1 MSSESLLM
9 NGFGFHPVIADW
21 FSGRYAAPT
30 EPQAAGW
37 PHIAAGE
44 HTLIAAP
51 TGSGKT
57 LTAFLAVIDR
67 LFKEAAA
74 GRLRDGMRVIYI
86 SPLRALSNDM
96 RRNLEIPLREI
107 YEQSQAAGLSV
118 PPLRVGLRTGDTP
131 ASQRQALVKNPPH
144 LFVTT
149 PESLYLMLTS
159 RRGRE
164 ALRTADTVIVD
175 EIHALVRDKR
185 GSHLA
190 LSLER
195 LEALCGRPLQRIG
208 ISATQKPI
216 ERMAEFLTG
225 GQDRVYAE
233 REGRGGESWQPS
245 LFDSVSELSS
255 EEVDSAIAAQQELR
269 RPGACSIVDVGHV
282 RQLDLGIEIPTNS
295 ELSAACSAEQ
305 WASLHERMVELIQ
318 SHRSTLIF
326 VNTRRMAERVTFA
339 LTQLLGED
347 HVAAHHGS
355 LSAESRLTTEQ
366 RLKHGQIKAVVA
378 TSSLELGI
386 DVGYIDLVIQIG
398 SPGAIAAFL
407 QRIGRSGHAL
417 GLIPKGRLLAMT
429 RDELVECMALVRAV
443 KARRLDIVQI
453 PEAPVDVLAQQIVAE
468 CAAAEWDTD
477 ELYALCRRAYPY
489 RNLERKTFDETLRFL
504 SEGLTPNGGRNRTFL
519 HHDHVN
525 RRIRGRKGAG
535 LTAINNGGAIPE
547 VDNYRVVVEPE
558 NTVVGSVDE
567 EFAVESASGDIFLLG
582 NSSWQI
588 IGLRGNDLRVADAHG
603 APPTIPFWRGEAP
616 GRTFE
621 LSEEVSRLRSD
632 LESLLMAG
640 EDDSV
645 VVDRE
650 GEGPPEPH
658 PTGEFALSDEPA
670 SAIGDGQAFPDG
682 PGGTFGE
689 NRGVSSG
696 CGSAGASPSHEG
708 SLGSAGASPSRG
720 GDVGRVVRWLIEE
733 THCTTDA
740 ALQVATYVASE
751 KAAIGLL
758 PTQDRVVFERFFDE
772 SGGMQLVVH
781 APFGARINRAWGLAM
796 RKRFCRSFDFE
807 LQATADDDGF
817 ILSLGPQHSFPIE
830 SLFPMLRCDNA
841 YKLLE
846 QAVIYVPMFQVR
858 WRWNATRSL
867 FVERQRNGQKVPPA
881 IQRFRSQDT
890 MTAVFPKLTGC
901 QEEHTGDHEIPDH
914 PLVQQTM
921 HDCLYEA
928 VDLAGLMKVLERVE
942 KGEIT
947 FVARDTREP
956 SPFTYELLNAN
967 PYAFLDGGEVQERR
981 ARAVSTRRT
990 LNPEELRDLGKLD
1003 PQAIETVVGEA
1014 QPLIRSADELHD
1026 VLQSRF
1032 VLPAEPHW
1040 QPFYLQLERTGRAAC
1055 VTRPDG
1061 VHAWVATERWPA
1073 IQALWKGIES
1083 VPPLVAPAT
1092 VRHDWDDV
1100 EVRVTMIRGLVETS
1114 GPMTALEIAET
1125 LGIGESEAFSA
1136 LEAIEAEGIVIRGQF
1151 RDGGFVDREPEAREY
1166 ERADARAAAKAAED
1180 SMATPPA
1187 VSGGLTEKSRQVEW
1201 CHRALLSRIHRLTI
1215 AGLRREVQPVDAATY
1230 QRFLFRHQGVMTG
1243 SRRQGANGLFE
1254 VVGQLQ
1260 GLDIPT
1266 VCWERDILPL
1276 RVENYRK
1283 EWLDELS
1290 LSGEVTW
1297 GRLHPPARDPEKSR
1311 PTASLTRVAPISVF
1325 LREDREWLVETAGE
1339 TKVDDLS
1346 SPAQEVVELLQSRG
1360 AMFSTDIQSA
1370 AKLLPSQ
1377 LDDVLGELV
1386 ARGFITADGFSGLR
1400 NLVRESTTGE
1410 ASLASAPAM
1419 AKLIR
1424 KRRSSQSVGRWSLW
1438 RSDRPE
1444 KKTLSQ
1450 STVEHWAWQLVRR
1463 WGVVYRDLLDRESG
1477 APRWWELVRV
1487 YRRMEARG
1495 EIRGGRFIKG
1505 VAGEQYCAAETVVAL
1520 RKLRSDDARAE
1531 TVVFSAADPLNLAGI
1546 ITSGPRVPAQAGN
1559 RVAYV
1564 NGVLAADWQAGRIT
1578 WHAGCTEELR
1588 LRIRERLLNSVEPKQ
1603 RGGVTETLAPEGAIV
1618 LQTGPLPSPAPR
1630 ADVLA
1635 RQEKSA
1641 FSLEGPVPPGKS
1653 LHVRIAKSKPTPQG
1667 SPFPKF

>member
-9 NGFGFHPVIADW
+9 DGFGFHPVIADW

-30 EPQAAGW
+30 EPQEAGW

-67 LFKEAAA
+67 LFKEAAV
-74 GRLRDGMRVIYI
+74 GKLRDGMRVIYL

-96 RRNLEIPLREI
+96 RRNLEVPLREI
-107 YEQSQAAGLSV
+107 YEQAQAAGFSV

-131 ASQRQALVKNPPH
+131 SSQRQALVKNPPH
-144 LFVTT
+144 IFVTT

-195 LEALCGRPLQRIG
+195 LESLCGRRLQRIG

-216 ERMAEFLTG
+216 ERMAEFLIG
-225 GQDRVYAE
+225 GQDRTY
-233 REGRGGESWQPS
+233 GSHGENSPDTYQPS
-245 LFDSVSELSS
+245 LFHQASGADQPPDELQ
-255 EEVDSAIAAQQELR
+255 IPAATNC
-269 RPGACSIVDVGHV
+269 AIVDVGHV

-305 WASLHERMVELIQ
+305 WSSLHDRMVELIQ

-443 KARRLDIVQI
+443 KARRLDVIQI

-468 CAAAEWDTD
+468 CAAFEWDTD
-477 ELYALCRRAYPY
+477 ELFAMCRRAYPY

-504 SEGLTPNGGRNRTFL
+504 SEGLTPAAGRNRTFL

-525 RRIRGRKGAG
+525 RRVRGRKGAG

-616 GRTFE
+616 GRTLE
-621 LSEEVSRLRSD
+621 LSEEVSRLRTD
-632 LESLLMAG
+632 LEGLLDQSDDSHTPWAG
-640 EDDSV
+640 ES
-645 VVDRE
+645 
-650 GEGPPEPH
+650 PAEPH
-658 PTGEFALSDEPA
+658 PDDERIISADPA
-670 SAIGDGQAFPDG
+670 PNVATSANLD
-682 PGGTFGE
+682 
-689 NRGVSSG
+689 
-696 CGSAGASPSHEG
+696 
-708 SLGSAGASPSRG
+708 
-720 GDVGRVVRWLIEE
+720 RVVQWLLAE

-751 KAAIGLL
+751 KTAIGLL

-867 FVERQRNGQKVPPA
+867 FVERMRNGQKVPPA
-881 IQRFRSQDT
+881 IQRFRSEDT

-928 VDLAGLMKVLERVE
+928 VDLAGLMQVLERVE

-1026 VLQSRF
+1026 ALLSRF
-1032 VLPAEPHW
+1032 AIRAEPHW
-1040 QPFYLQLERTGRAAC
+1040 QSFYCQLEDTGRATSI
-1055 VTRPDG
+1055 TRPDG
-1061 VHAWVATERWPA
+1061 VHAWVAAERWPA
-1073 IQALWKGIES
+1073 IQVLWKGIES
-1083 VPPLVAPAT
+1083 TPPIVAPAT

-1100 EVRVTMIRGLVETS
+1100 EVRVTMIRGFVETA

-1125 LGIGESEAFSA
+1125 LGIGESEAFTG
-1136 LEAIEAEGIVIRGQF
+1136 LEAVEAEGIVIRGQF
-1151 RDGGFVDREPEAREY
+1151 RDGGFLDKEPEAKEF
-1166 ERADARAAAKAAED
+1166 ERADARAAARAAEETL
-1180 SMATPPA
+1180 ATPPA
-1187 VSGGLTEKSRQVEW
+1187 VTGGLNEKSSAVEW
-1201 CHRALLSRIHRLTI
+1201 CHRALLGRIHRLTI

-1254 VVGQLQ
+1254 VIGQLQ

-1290 LSGEVTW
+1290 LSGEITW

-1311 PTASLTRVAPISVF
+1311 PTASLTRVAPISLF
-1325 LREDREWLVETAGE
+1325 LREDREWLLETAGE
-1339 TKVDDLS
+1339 TKAEDLS

-1360 AMFSTDIQSA
+1360 AMFSSDIQSA

-1400 NLVRESTTGE
+1400 NLVRESTTGDS
-1410 ASLASAPAM
+1410 SLASAPTM

-1438 RSDRPE
+1438 RTDKTE
-1444 KKTLSQ
+1444 KRVLSQ
-1450 STVEHWAWQLVRR
+1450 NTVEHWAWQLLRR

-1505 VAGEQYCAAETVVAL
+1505 VAGEQYCAAETVVTL
-1520 RKLRSDDARAE
+1520 RKLRADESRAE

-1603 RGGVTETLAPEGAIV
+1603 RGSVTEAPAPSDAMTI
-1618 LQTGPLPSPAPR
+1618 QTGPLPLPAPR
-1630 ADVLA
+1630 SDVLTL
-1635 RQEKSA
+1635 QQDKDA
-1641 FSLEGPVPPGKS
+1641 FPLDGPVPPGRN
-1653 LHVRIAKSKPTPQG
+1653 LHIRIPKSKPTPQG
-1667 SPFPKF
+1667 APFPKF

>member
-1 MSSESLLM
+1 M
-9 NGFGFHPVIADW
+9 NGFGFHPVVTDW

-37 PHIAAGE
+37 PHIAAGR

-67 LFKEAAA
+67 LFKEAAE
-74 GRLRDGMRVIYI
+74 GRLRDGMRVLYL

-96 RRNLEIPLREI
+96 RRNLDVPLREI
-107 YEQSQAAGLSV
+107 YEQAQAAGLSV
-118 PPLRVGLRTGDTP
+118 PQLRVGLRTGDTP
-131 ASQRQALVKNPPH
+131 SSQRQALVRNPPH
-144 LFVTT
+144 IFVTT

-164 ALRTADTVIVD
+164 ALRTVDTVIVD

-185 GSHLA
+185 GSHMA

-195 LEALCGRPLQRIG
+195 LESLCGRPLQRIG

-216 ERMAEFLTG
+216 ERMAEFLLG
-225 GQDRVYAE
+225 GQDRTY
-233 REGRGGESWQPS
+233 ESVDNAQPETWQPT
-245 LFDSVSELSS
+245 LFDA
-255 EEVDSAIAAQQELR
+255 SASGGRQPPDDLR
-269 RPGACSIVDVGHV
+269 EPAPAPCSIVDVGHI

-305 WASLHERMVELIQ
+305 WSSLHDRMVELIQ

-398 SPGAIAAFL
+398 SPGSIAGFL

-429 RDELVECMALVRAV
+429 RDELVECMALVRAI
-443 KARRLDIVQI
+443 KARRLDVIQI

-468 CAAAEWDTD
+468 CAAVEWDTD
-477 ELYALCRRAYPY
+477 ELFAMCRRAYPY
-489 RNLERKTFDETLRFL
+489 RNLERKTFDETLQFL
-504 SEGLTPNGGRNRTFL
+504 SEGLTPASGRNRTFL

-525 RRIRGRKGAG
+525 RRVRGRKGAG

-567 EFAVESASGDIFLLG
+567 EFAVESSSGDIFLLG

-616 GRTFE
+616 GRSLE

-632 LESLLMAG
+632 LESLL
-640 EDDSV
+640 DNSDSELPV
-645 VVDRE
+645 LGE
-650 GEGPPEPH
+650 GE
-658 PTGEFALSDEPA
+658 APA
-670 SAIGDGQAFPDG
+670 ELTPANDDV
-682 PGGTFGE
+682 TFGE
-689 NRGVSSG
+689 
-696 CGSAGASPSHEG
+696 SAPASVPTTN
-708 SLGSAGASPSRG
+708 L
-720 GDVGRVVRWLIEE
+720 DRVVRWLLAE

-758 PTQDRVVFERFFDE
+758 PTQERVIFERFFDE

-867 FVERQRNGQKVPPA
+867 FVERMRNGQKVPPA

-947 FVARDTREP
+947 FIARDTREP

-1014 QPLIRSADELHD
+1014 QPLIRSGDELHD
-1026 VLQSRF
+1026 VLLARF
-1032 VLPAEPHW
+1032 AVRAEPHW
-1040 QPFYLQLERTGRAAC
+1040 QPFYQQLERAGRAAC
-1055 VTRPDG
+1055 ITRPDG
-1061 VHAWVATERWPA
+1061 VHAWVAAERWPA
-1073 IQALWKGIES
+1073 IQGLWKGIES
-1083 VPPLVAPAT
+1083 TPAIVAPST

-1100 EVRVTMIRGLVETS
+1100 EVRVTMIRGFVESS
-1114 GPMTALEIAET
+1114 GPITALEIAEA

-1136 LEAIEAEGIVIRGQF
+1136 LEAVEAEGIVIRGQF
-1151 RDGGFVDREPEAREY
+1151 RDGGFIDKEPEAKEF
-1166 ERADARAAAKAAED
+1166 ERADARAAARAAED
-1180 SMATPPA
+1180 TLATPPA
-1187 VSGGLTEKSRQVEW
+1187 VSGGLNDKSKNVEW

-1230 QRFLFRHQGVMTG
+1230 QRYLFRHQGVMTG

-1254 VVGQLQ
+1254 VIGQLQ

-1276 RVENYRK
+1276 RVENYKK

-1290 LSGEVTW
+1290 LSGEVSW
-1297 GRLHPPARDPEKSR
+1297 GRLYPPARDPEKSR
-1311 PTASLTRVAPISVF
+1311 PTASLTRVAPISLF
-1325 LREDREWLVETAGE
+1325 LREDREWLLETAGE

-1346 SPAQEVVELLQSRG
+1346 SPAQEVVELLSARG
-1360 AMFSTDIQSA
+1360 AMFSSDIQSA

-1377 LDDVLGELV
+1377 LEDVLGELV

-1410 ASLASAPAM
+1410 TSMAGAPAM

-1438 RSDRPE
+1438 RTKREGEAPAE
-1444 KKTLSQ
+1444 PQLSGEHSVASGSAGASPSRE
-1450 STVEHWAWQLVRR
+1450 STVEHWAWQLLRR

-1520 RKLRSDDARAE
+1520 RKLRADESRAE

-1546 ITSGPRVPAQAGN
+1546 ITSGPRIPAQAGN

-1603 RGGVTETLAPEGAIV
+1603 RGSVTETPAAADAVMLNA
-1618 LQTGPLPSPAPR
+1618 GPLQPPR
-1630 ADVLA
+1630 SDVLA
-1635 RQEKSA
+1635 PRQDSTA
-1641 FSLEGPVPPGKS
+1641 FPLEGPVPSGKN
-1653 LHVRIAKSKPTPQG
+1653 LHVRIAQSKPRPSSG

>member
-1 MSSESLLM
+1 M
-9 NGFGFHPVIADW
+9 NGFGFHPVVSDW

-30 EPQAAGW
+30 DPQAQGW

-96 RRNLEIPLREI
+96 RRNLEVPLSEI
-107 YEQSQAAGLSV
+107 YEQAQAAGLAI
-118 PPLRVGLRTGDTP
+118 PQLRVGLRTGDTP
-131 ASQRQALVKNPPH
+131 ASQRQALVKKPPH
-144 LFVTT
+144 IFVTT

-159 RRGRE
+159 RLGRE
-164 ALRTADTVIVD
+164 ALRTSDTVIVD

-185 GSHLA
+185 GSHLS

-195 LEALCGRPLQRIG
+195 LEALCGRRLQRIG

-216 ERMAEFLTG
+216 ERMAEFLIG
-225 GQDRVYAE
+225 GQDRSSSSP
-233 REGRGGESWQPS
+233 REEADTWQPS
-245 LFDSVSELSS
+245 LFDFPGGRGSHQSEPAGADV
-255 EEVDSAIAAQQELR
+255 EVVASCPDQQEVCEAV
-269 RPGACSIVDVGHV
+269 PCSIVDVGHV
-282 RQLDLGIEIPTNS
+282 RELDIGIEIPTNS

-305 WASLHERMVELIQ
+305 WSSLHERMVELIQ

-443 KARRLDIVQI
+443 KARRLDVVQI
-453 PEAPVDVLAQQIVAE
+453 PECPVDVLGQQIVAE
-468 CAAAEWDTD
+468 CAAMEWDTD
-477 ELYALCRRAYPY
+477 ELFAMCRRAYPY

-504 SEGLTPNGGRNRTFL
+504 SEGLTPASGRNRTFL

-525 RRIRGRKGAG
+525 RRVRGRKGAG

-632 LESLLMAG
+632 LENLLSESG
-640 EDDSV
+640 DSATLT
-645 VVDRE
+645 DL
-650 GEGPPEPH
+650 GP
-658 PTGEFALSDEPA
+658 EFDLDQANADEPA
-670 SAIGDGQAFPDG
+670 DQPIGTLRPQNDCDW
-682 PGGTFGE
+682 E
-689 NRGVSSG
+689 
-696 CGSAGASPSHEG
+696 GASTSQTA
-708 SLGSAGASPSRG
+708 SL
-720 GDVGRVVRWLIEE
+720 DRVVHWLLAE

-846 QAVIYVPMFQVR
+846 QAVIYIPMFQVR

-1026 VLQSRF
+1026 VLLSRF
-1032 VLPAEPHW
+1032 AIRAELHW
-1040 QPFYLQLERTGRAAC
+1040 QAFYQQLEKNGRAAC
-1055 VTRPDG
+1055 MTRPDG

-1073 IQALWKGIES
+1073 IQTLWKGVES
-1083 VPPLVAPAT
+1083 TPPLVAPST

-1100 EVRVTMIRGLVETS
+1100 EVRITMIRGFVETS
-1114 GPMTALEIAET
+1114 GPMTAIEIAET
-1125 LGIGESEAFSA
+1125 LGFGESEVFTA

-1151 RDGGFVDREPEAREY
+1151 RDGGFLEREPEAKEF
-1166 ERADARAAAKAAED
+1166 ERADARAAARAAEETL
-1180 SMATPPA
+1180 ATPPA
-1187 VSGGLTEKSRQVEW
+1187 VSGGLNDKSRNIEW

-1290 LSGEVTW
+1290 LSGEVSW

-1311 PTASLTRVAPISVF
+1311 PTASLTRVAPISLF
-1325 LREDREWLVETAGE
+1325 LREDREWLLETAGE
-1339 TKVDDLS
+1339 TRVEDLS
-1346 SPAQEVVELLQSRG
+1346 SPGQEVVELLQSQG
-1360 AMFSTDIQSA
+1360 AMFSTDIQAA

-1377 LDDVLGELV
+1377 LEDVLGELV
-1386 ARGFITADGFSGLR
+1386 ARGFITADGYSGLR

-1410 ASLASAPAM
+1410 SALAGAPAM

-1438 RSDRPE
+1438 RTKREGETSESRGQERSPDMRGSAGASP
-1444 KKTLSQ
+1444 SRN
-1450 STVEHWAWQLVRR
+1450 STVEHWAWQLLRR

-1505 VAGEQYCAAETVVAL
+1505 VAGEQYCAAETVATL
-1520 RKLRSDDARAE
+1520 RKLRADDARAE
-1531 TVVFSAADPLNLAGI
+1531 TVIFSAADPLNLAGI
-1546 ITSGPRVPAQAGN
+1546 ITSGPRIAAQAGN

-1603 RGGVTETLAPEGAIV
+1603 RTSVAETPAPNDAVII
-1618 LQTGPLPSPAPR
+1618 QTGPLPTPAAR
-1630 ADVLA
+1630 TDVLSPRKEA
-1635 RQEKSA
+1635 DQ
-1641 FSLEGPVPPGKS
+1641 FHLEGPVPPGRN
-1653 LHVRIAKSKPTPQG
+1653 LHIRIPKSKPAAPQG

>member
-1 MSSESLLM
+1 M
-9 NGFGFHPVIADW
+9 NGFGFHPVISDW
-21 FSGRYAAPT
+21 FTSRFAAPT
-30 EPQAAGW
+30 EPQAQGW

-57 LTAFLAVIDR
+57 LTAFLAVVDR
-67 LFKEAAA
+67 LFKDAAA
-74 GRLRDGMRVIYI
+74 GRLRPGMRVIYI

-96 RRNLEIPLREI
+96 RRNLEVPLREI
-107 YEQSQAAGLSV
+107 AEQAQAAGLSI
-118 PPLRVGLRTGDTP
+118 PELRVGLRTGDTP

-144 LFVTT
+144 IFVTT

-164 ALRTADTVIVD
+164 ALKTADTVIID

-185 GSHLA
+185 GSHLS

-195 LEALCGRPLQRIG
+195 LEALCGRSLQRIG

-216 ERMAEFLTG
+216 ERMAEFLIGTG
-225 GQDRVYAE
+225 E
-233 REGRGGESWQPS
+233 RTHPPQHSDGPSLIQPS
-245 LFDSVSELSS
+245 LFSPASGGHQPPDDPQIPARSNAPDTATQSSNCNLQSAICHSSS
-255 EEVDSAIAAQQELR
+255 EPRHQGANGPRPPAPCAI
-269 RPGACSIVDVGHV
+269 IDVGHV

-305 WASLHERMVELIQ
+305 WGSLHVRMVELIQ

-443 KARRLDIVQI
+443 KAGRLDVIQI

-468 CAAAEWDTD
+468 CAAVEWDTD
-477 ELYALCRRAYPY
+477 EFFAMCRRAYPY
-489 RNLERKTFDETLRFL
+489 RDLERKTFDETLRFL
-504 SEGLTPNGGRNRTFL
+504 SEGLTPTGGRNRTFL

-525 RRIRGRKGAG
+525 RRVRGRKGAG

-567 EFAVESASGDIFLLG
+567 EFAVESSGGDIFLLG

-616 GRTFE
+616 GRTLE

-632 LESLLMAG
+632 LESLLVG
-640 EDDSV
+640 VDDSADV
-645 VVDRE
+645 AEQAR
-650 GEGPPEPH
+650 GLQPP
-658 PTGEFALSDEPA
+658 GL
-670 SAIGDGQAFPDG
+670 Q
-682 PGGTFGE
+682 
-689 NRGVSSG
+689 
-696 CGSAGASPSHEG
+696 
-708 SLGSAGASPSRG
+708 
-720 GDVGRVVRWLIEE
+720 RVVEWLLAE

-858 WRWNATRSL
+858 WRWNATRAL

-990 LNPEELRDLGKLD
+990 LNPEELRDLGQLN
-1003 PQAIETVVGEA
+1003 PQAIETVIGEA

-1026 VLQSRF
+1026 VLLSRF
-1032 VLPAEPHW
+1032 AMRAEPYW
-1040 QPFYLQLERTGRAAC
+1040 QAFYQQLEKSGRAAC
-1055 VTRPDG
+1055 ITRPDG
-1061 VHAWVATERWPA
+1061 VPAWVATERWPA
-1073 IQALWKGIES
+1073 IQTLWKGIES
-1083 VPPLVAPAT
+1083 TPPLVAPST

-1100 EVRVTMIRGLVETS
+1100 EVRVTMIRGFIETA

-1125 LGIGESEAFSA
+1125 LGIGESEAFSG

-1151 RDGGFVDREPEAREY
+1151 RDGGFAEKDPEAKEY
-1166 ERADARAAAKAAED
+1166 ERADARAAARAAEETL
-1180 SMATPPA
+1180 ATPPA
-1187 VSGGLTEKSRQVEW
+1187 VSGGLSDKSRHVEW

-1254 VVGQLQ
+1254 VIGQLQ

-1311 PTASLTRVAPISVF
+1311 PTASLTRVAPISLF
-1325 LREDREWLVETAGE
+1325 LREDREWLLETAGE
-1339 TKVDDLS
+1339 TKVEDLS
-1346 SPAQEVVELLQSRG
+1346 SPAQQVVELLQSRG
-1360 AMFSTDIQSA
+1360 AMFSSDIESA
-1370 AKLLPSQ
+1370 AQLLPSQ

-1400 NLVRESTTGE
+1400 NLVRESTTGD
-1410 ASLASAPAM
+1410 AALAAVPTM

-1424 KRRSSQSVGRWSLW
+1424 KRRTSQSVGRWSLW
-1438 RSDRPE
+1438 RTHFAESLATRTPGKE
-1444 KKTLSQ
+1444 TA
-1450 STVEHWAWQLVRR
+1450 EHWAWQLLRR

-1505 VAGEQYCAAETVVAL
+1505 VAGEQYCAAETVAAL
-1520 RKLRSDDARAE
+1520 RKLRSDESRAE

-1578 WHAGCTEELR
+1578 WHTGCTEELR
-1588 LRIRERLLNSVEPKQ
+1588 LRIRERLLNSIEPKQ
-1603 RGGVTETLAPEGAIV
+1603 RTSVAETPAPEGAVIV
-1618 LQTGPLPSPAPR
+1618 QTGPLPAPALRTDILAPR
-1630 ADVLA
+1630 KDPD
-1635 RQEKSA
+1635 Q
-1641 FSLEGPVPPGKS
+1641 FPLEGPVPPGRN
-1653 LHVRIAKSKPTPQG
+1653 LHIRIPKSKPVPQG